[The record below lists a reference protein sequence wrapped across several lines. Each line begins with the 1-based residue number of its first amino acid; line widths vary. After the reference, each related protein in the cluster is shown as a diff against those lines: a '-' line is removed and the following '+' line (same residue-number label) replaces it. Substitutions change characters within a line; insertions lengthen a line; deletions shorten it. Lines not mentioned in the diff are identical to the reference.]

1 MFKWVALGIGCAF
14 LGFLTWM
21 VNDMRLQ
28 VHRTTDVVTETV
40 SELRD
45 DVRNVRQTLANIK
58 QSVVNIKQTVSNIK
72 QTVSNIKQTVSNIKQ
87 TVAKIPLVRA
97 DEDLAAYASSVL
109 SAIEQ
114 SGAQIGVRAAL
125 GKGLKK
131 PVPAK
136 EWVVGARREAA
147 LLTRVSRSKMDVL
160 AKLATNLFGSPWL
173 MEFEGGERVPMLDWL
188 KKNHPP
194 TKALFD

>member
-1 MFKWVALGIGCAF
+1 MFKWIALCAGCAF
-14 LGFLTWM
+14 LAALTLM

-28 VHRTTDVVTETV
+28 VRQTSSVITETV

-45 DVRNVRQTLANIK
+45 DVRAVRQT
-58 QSVVNIKQTVSNIK
+58 VGNIKQTVG
-72 QTVSNIKQTVSNIKQ
+72 NIKQTVSNIKQ

-97 DEDLAAYASSVL
+97 NEDLAAYANSVL

-114 SGAQIGVRAAL
+114 SGAQIGVKAAL

>member
-1 MFKWVALGIGCAF
+1 MFKWIALCTGCAF
-14 LGFLTWM
+14 LAALTWM

-28 VHRTTDVVTETV
+28 VRRTSTVVTETV

-45 DVRNVRQTLANIK
+45 DVRTVRQTVA
-58 QSVVNIKQTVSNIK
+58 
-72 QTVSNIKQTVSNIKQ
+72 NIKQ

-97 DEDLAAYASSVL
+97 DEDLAAYANSVL

-114 SGAQIGVRAAL
+114 SGAQIRVKAVL

-136 EWVVGARREAA
+136 EWVVGERLEVMV
-147 LLTRVSRSKMDVL
+147 LTRMARSKKDVL
-160 AKLATNLFGSPWL
+160 ANVATNKFGSPWL
-173 MEFEGGERVPMLDWL
+173 MQFEGGETVPMLDWL

>member
-1 MFKWVALGIGCAF
+1 
-14 LGFLTWM
+14 
-21 VNDMRLQ
+21 MRLQ
-28 VHRTTDVVTETV
+28 VRQTSKVVTETV
-40 SELRD
+40 SELAADLRA
-45 DVRNVRQTLANIK
+45 V
-58 QSVVNIKQTVSNIK
+58 
-72 QTVSNIKQTVSNIKQ
+72 KQ

-97 DEDLAAYASSVL
+97 DPELAAYANSVL

-114 SGAQIGVRAAL
+114 SGAQIGVKATL

-147 LLTRVSRSKMDVL
+147 LLTRVSKSKKDVL
-160 AKLATNLFGSPWL
+160 AKLATNVFGSPWL
-173 MEFEGGERVPMLDWL
+173 MEFGGGERVPMLDWL

-194 TKALFD
+194 TRALFE